1 MRPPQKL
8 TPGAEAMERLTTI
21 RLYGAL
27 GARFGRVHKFAVQTS
42 MEAVKA
48 LCVNFDGFED
58 YLNNAKSNGMVF
70 AVFRGKRNI
79 GLDDFKS
86 LGGCDD
92 IRIAPV
98 MEGAKKAGLFQTILG
113 AVLVVV
119 GAVVGVMTSWTG
131 IGGVIGSGMV
141 SAGIG
146 MMAGGVYQMLSPQP
160 KGLRSRDDPDNKPS
174 YAFGGA
180 VNTLAMG
187 NPIALLYG
195 EREIGG
201 AIISAGIVAED
212 I

>member
-1 MRPPQKL
+1 M
-8 TPGAEAMERLTTI
+8 ARLTTI

-27 GARFGRVHKFAVQTS
+27 GARFGRVHKMAVQTS
-42 MEAVKA
+42 AEAVKA
-48 LCVNFDGFED
+48 LCINLDGLESF
-58 YLNNAKSNGMVF
+58 LMNAKKNGMTF

-79 GLDDFKS
+79 GEQDFRE
-86 LGGCDD
+86 LGGGSD

-98 MEGAKKAGLFQTILG
+98 MEGAKKAGMFQTILG
-113 AVLVVV
+113 AVMVVAGV
-119 GAVVGVMTSWTG
+119 VASFIPGAQGFAPSLI
-131 IGGVIGSGMV
+131 IGGVS
-141 SAGIG
+141 
-146 MMAGGVYQMLSPQP
+146 MMAGGIYQMLSPQP
-160 KGLRSRDDPDNKPS
+160 KGLQGRDDPDNKPS

-187 NPIALLYG
+187 NPVALLYG

>member
-1 MRPPQKL
+1 M
-8 TPGAEAMERLTTI
+8 ARLTTI

-27 GARFGRVHKFAVQTS
+27 GARFGRVHKLAVQTS
-42 MEAVKA
+42 AEAVKA
-48 LCVNFDGFED
+48 LCINFDGLED
-58 YLNNAKSNGMVF
+58 YLLNAKKHGMTF

-79 GLDDFKS
+79 GVQDFKE
-86 LGGCDD
+86 LGGDND

-113 AVLVVV
+113 AVMIVAGLALGPVGWGVV
-119 GAVVGVMTSWTG
+119 GAGFANG
-131 IGGVIGSGMV
+131 LIIGGITS
-141 SAGIG
+141 
-146 MMAGGVYQMLSPQP
+146 MAGGIYQMLSPQP
-160 KGLRSRDDPDNKPS
+160 KGLQGRDDPDNRPS

-187 NPIALLYG
+187 NPVALLYG

-201 AIISAGIVAED
+201 GIISAGIVAED

>member
-1 MRPPQKL
+1 M
-8 TPGAEAMERLTTI
+8 ARLTTI

-27 GARFGRVHKFAVQTS
+27 GARFGRVHKLAVQTS
-42 MEAVKA
+42 AEAVKA
-48 LCVNFDGFED
+48 LCINLDSLES
-58 YLNNAKSNGMVF
+58 YLMNAKKNGMTF

-79 GLDDFKS
+79 GVEDYQNLAGNS
-86 LGGCDD
+86 D

-113 AVLVVV
+113 AIMIVAGIVVT
-119 GAVVGVMTSWTG
+119 GMTFGSA
-131 IGGVIGSGMV
+131 GVIGAGMV

-146 MMAGGVYQMLSPQP
+146 MMAGGIYQMLSPQP
-160 KGLRSRDDPDNKPS
+160 KGLQGRDDPDNKPS
-174 YAFGGA
+174 YAFGSS

-187 NPIALLYG
+187 NPVAVLYG

>member
-1 MRPPQKL
+1 M
-8 TPGAEAMERLTTI
+8 ARLTTI

-27 GARFGRVHKFAVQTS
+27 GARFGRVHRLAVQTS
-42 MEAVKA
+42 AEAVKA
-48 LCVNFDGFED
+48 LCINLDGLESF
-58 YLNNAKSNGMVF
+58 LMNAKKNGMTF

-79 GLDDFKS
+79 GEQDFKE
-86 LGGCDD
+86 LGGDSD

-98 MEGAKKAGLFQTILG
+98 LEGAKKAGFFQTILG
-113 AVLVVV
+113 AVMVVAGIVVSGLSAGWASPV
-119 GAVVGVMTSWTG
+119 GGAM
-131 IGGVIGSGMV
+131 I

-146 MMAGGVYQMLSPQP
+146 MAAGGIYQMLSPQP
-160 KGLRSRDDPDNKPS
+160 KGLQGRDDPDNKPS

-187 NPIALLYG
+187 NPVALLYG

>member
-1 MRPPQKL
+1 M
-8 TPGAEAMERLTTI
+8 ARLTTI

-27 GARFGRVHKFAVQTS
+27 GARFGRVHKLAVQTS
-42 MEAVKA
+42 AEAVKA
-48 LCVNFDGFED
+48 LCINFDGLEQ
-58 YLNNAKSNGMVF
+58 YLYDAKKNGMTF

-79 GLDDFKS
+79 GVKDFKELAGDS
-86 LGGCDD
+86 D

-113 AVLVVV
+113 AVMVVAGIVVTGLSYGWASPV
-119 GAVVGVMTSWTG
+119 GGAM
-131 IGGVIGSGMV
+131 I

-146 MMAGGVYQMLSPQP
+146 MMAGGIYQMLSPQP
-160 KGLRSRDDPDNKPS
+160 KGLQGRDDPDNKPS
-174 YAFGGA
+174 YAFGGS

-187 NPIALLYG
+187 NPVAVLYG

>member
-1 MRPPQKL
+1 M
-8 TPGAEAMERLTTI
+8 ARLTTI

-27 GARFGRVHKFAVQTS
+27 GARFGRVHKLAVQTS
-42 MEAVKA
+42 AEAVKA
-48 LCVNFDGFED
+48 LCINLDGLES
-58 YLNNAKSNGMVF
+58 YLMNAKKNGMTF

-79 GLDDFKS
+79 GIEDYQNLAGNS
-86 LGGCDD
+86 D

-98 MEGAKKAGLFQTILG
+98 IEGAKKAGLFQTILG
-113 AVLVVV
+113 AVMIVAGIVVT
-119 GAVVGVMTSWTG
+119 GMTFGSA
-131 IGGVIGSGMV
+131 GVIGAGMV

-146 MMAGGVYQMLSPQP
+146 MMAGGIYQMLSPQP
-160 KGLRSRDDPDNKPS
+160 KGLQGRDDPDNKPS
-174 YAFGGA
+174 YAFGGS

-187 NPIALLYG
+187 NPVALLYG

>member
-1 MRPPQKL
+1 M
-8 TPGAEAMERLTTI
+8 ARLTTI

-42 MEAVKA
+42 AEAVKA
-48 LCVNFDGFED
+48 LCVNFDGFES
-58 YLNNAKSNGMVF
+58 YLMNAKKNGMVF

-79 GLDDFKS
+79 GVEDYQN
-86 LGGCDD
+86 LGGNND

-98 MEGAKKAGLFQTILG
+98 MEGAKKAGVFQTILG
-113 AVLVVV
+113 AVMVVAGIAIATLSS
-119 GAVVGVMTSWTG
+119 GALATFGAG
-131 IGGVIGSGMV
+131 LAAGGV
-141 SAGIG
+141 G

-160 KGLRSRDDPDNKPS
+160 KGLQGRDDPDNRPS

-180 VNTLAMG
+180 VNTIAMG
-187 NPIALLYG
+187 NPVPVLYG

>member
-1 MRPPQKL
+1 M
-8 TPGAEAMERLTTI
+8 ARLTTI

-27 GARFGRVHKFAVQTS
+27 GARFGRVHRLAVQTS
-42 MEAVKA
+42 AEAVKA
-48 LCVNFDGFED
+48 LCINLDGLESF
-58 YLNNAKSNGMVF
+58 LMNAKKNGMTF

-79 GLDDFKS
+79 GEQDFKE
-86 LGGCDD
+86 LGGGSD

-113 AVLVVV
+113 AVMVVA
-119 GAVVGVMTSWTG
+119 GIVVTGMTFGSA
-131 IGGVIGSGMV
+131 GVIGAGMI

-146 MMAGGVYQMLSPQP
+146 MAAGGIYQMLSPQP
-160 KGLRSRDDPDNKPS
+160 KGLQGRDDPDNKPS

-187 NPIALLYG
+187 NPVALLYG

>member
-1 MRPPQKL
+1 M
-8 TPGAEAMERLTTI
+8 ARLTTI

-27 GARFGRVHKFAVQTS
+27 GARFGRVHRLAVQTS
-42 MEAVKA
+42 AEAVKA
-48 LCVNFDGFED
+48 LCINLDGLESF
-58 YLNNAKSNGMVF
+58 LMNAKKNGMTF
-70 AVFRGKRNI
+70 AVFRGRRNI
-79 GLDDFKS
+79 GEQDFKE
-86 LGGCDD
+86 LGGDSD

-98 MEGAKKAGLFQTILG
+98 LEGAKKAGLFQTILG
-113 AVLVVV
+113 AVMVVAGIVVSGLSAGWASPV
-119 GAVVGVMTSWTG
+119 GSAM
-131 IGGVIGSGMV
+131 I

-146 MMAGGVYQMLSPQP
+146 MAAGGIYQMLSPQP
-160 KGLRSRDDPDNKPS
+160 KGLQGRDDPDNKPS

-187 NPIALLYG
+187 NPVALLYG

>member
-1 MRPPQKL
+1 M
-8 TPGAEAMERLTTI
+8 ARLTTI

-27 GARFGRVHKFAVQTS
+27 GVRFGRVHKLAVQTS
-42 MEAVKA
+42 AEAVKA
-48 LCVNFDGFED
+48 LCINLDGLES
-58 YLNNAKSNGMVF
+58 YLMNAKKNGMTF

-79 GLDDFKS
+79 GVEDYQNLAGNS
-86 LGGCDD
+86 D

-98 MEGAKKAGLFQTILG
+98 MEGAKKAGIFQTILG
-113 AVLVVV
+113 AVMVVAGIVVTGLSYGWASPV
-119 GAVVGVMTSWTG
+119 GGAM
-131 IGGVIGSGMV
+131 I

-146 MMAGGVYQMLSPQP
+146 MMAGGIYQMLSPQP
-160 KGLRSRDDPDNKPS
+160 KGLQGRDDPDNKPS
-174 YAFGGA
+174 YAFGSS

-187 NPIALLYG
+187 NPVAALYG

>member
-1 MRPPQKL
+1 M
-8 TPGAEAMERLTTI
+8 ARLTTI

-27 GARFGRVHKFAVQTS
+27 GARFGRVHKLAVQTS
-42 MEAVKA
+42 AGAVKA
-48 LCVNFDGFED
+48 LCINLDGLES
-58 YLNNAKSNGMVF
+58 YLMNAKKNGMTF

-79 GLDDFKS
+79 GVDDFKDLS
-86 LGGCDD
+86 GDSD

-113 AVLVVV
+113 AVLVVAGIVVTGMSFGSAGVV
-119 GAVVGVMTSWTG
+119 GA
-131 IGGVIGSGMV
+131 GMI

-146 MMAGGVYQMLSPQP
+146 MMAGGVFQMLSPQP
-160 KGLRSRDDPDNKPS
+160 KGLQGRDDPDNKPS
-174 YAFGGA
+174 YAFGGS

-187 NPIALLYG
+187 NPVALLYG

-201 AIISAGIVAED
+201 AIISAGIISED

>member
-1 MRPPQKL
+1 M
-8 TPGAEAMERLTTI
+8 ARLTTI

-27 GARFGRVHKFAVQTS
+27 GVRFGRVHKLAVQTS
-42 MEAVKA
+42 AEAVKA
-48 LCVNFDGFED
+48 LCINLDGLES
-58 YLNNAKSNGMVF
+58 YLMSAKKNGMTF

-79 GLDDFKS
+79 GVEDYQNLAGNS
-86 LGGCDD
+86 D

-98 MEGAKKAGLFQTILG
+98 MEGAKKAGIFQTILG
-113 AVLVVV
+113 AVMVVAGIVVTGLSYGWASPV
-119 GAVVGVMTSWTG
+119 GGAM
-131 IGGVIGSGMV
+131 I

-146 MMAGGVYQMLSPQP
+146 MMAGGIYQMLSPQP
-160 KGLRSRDDPDNKPS
+160 KGLQGRDDPDNKPS
-174 YAFGGA
+174 YAFGSS

-187 NPIALLYG
+187 NPVAALYG

>member
-1 MRPPQKL
+1 M
-8 TPGAEAMERLTTI
+8 ARLTTI

-27 GARFGRVHKFAVQTS
+27 GSRFGRVHKLAVQTS
-42 MEAVKA
+42 AEAVKA
-48 LCVNFDGFED
+48 LCVNFDGLED
-58 YLNNAKSNGMVF
+58 YLMNAKKNGMTF

-79 GLDDFKS
+79 GVDDFKELAGNS
-86 LGGCDD
+86 D
-92 IRIAPV
+92 IRIAPI
-98 MEGAKKAGLFQTILG
+98 MEGAKKAGMFQTILG

-131 IGGVIGSGMV
+131 VGGVIGSGMV
-141 SAGIG
+141 TAGIG

-160 KGLRSRDDPDNKPS
+160 KGLQGRDDPDNKPS
-174 YAFGGA
+174 YAFGGS

-187 NPIALLYG
+187 NPVALLYG

-201 AIISAGIVAED
+201 AIISAGVISED

>member
-1 MRPPQKL
+1 M
-8 TPGAEAMERLTTI
+8 ARLTTI

-27 GARFGRVHKFAVQTS
+27 GARFGRVHKLAVQTS
-42 MEAVKA
+42 AEAVKA
-48 LCVNFDGFED
+48 LCINLDGLES
-58 YLNNAKSNGMVF
+58 YLMNAKKNGMTF

-79 GLDDFKS
+79 GVEDYQNLAGNS
-86 LGGCDD
+86 D

-98 MEGAKKAGLFQTILG
+98 VEGAKKAGIFQTILG
-113 AVLVVV
+113 AVMVVAGIVVTGLSYGWASPV
-119 GAVVGVMTSWTG
+119 GGAM
-131 IGGVIGSGMV
+131 I

-146 MMAGGVYQMLSPQP
+146 MMAGGIYQMLSPQP
-160 KGLRSRDDPDNKPS
+160 KGLQGRDDPDNKPS
-174 YAFGGA
+174 YAFGSS

-187 NPIALLYG
+187 NPVAALYG

>member
-1 MRPPQKL
+1 MPK
-8 TPGAEAMERLTTI
+8 
-21 RLYGAL
+21 
-27 GARFGRVHKFAVQTS
+27 K
-42 MEAVKA
+42 
-48 LCVNFDGFED
+48 
-58 YLNNAKSNGMVF
+58 NGMTF

-79 GLDDFKS
+79 GEQDFKE
-86 LGGCDD
+86 LGGDSD

-98 MEGAKKAGLFQTILG
+98 LEGAKKAGLFQTILG
-113 AVLVVV
+113 AVMVVAGIVVSGLSAGWASPV
-119 GAVVGVMTSWTG
+119 GGAM
-131 IGGVIGSGMV
+131 I

-146 MMAGGVYQMLSPQP
+146 MAAGGIYQMLSPQP
-160 KGLRSRDDPDNKPS
+160 KGLQGRDDPDNKPS

-187 NPIALLYG
+187 NPVALLYG